1 MMKKKRMMPLIVG
14 NWKMHPDTLAEAKSV
29 ATKIKASAK
38 GISKAKIVLCPPSL
52 YVSEVQKVLGRSRI
66 ASGVQNIF
74 AEEIGSHTGEV
85 TAAQAASCGAAY
97 VIVGH
102 SERRKM
108 GETDDLVTKKALSAI
123 RNGLTAI
130 VCVGEAERD
139 THGKYLAFLKDQ
151 LAQSLATIS
160 AAELKKLV
168 IAYEPVW
175 EIGAA
180 AAMLPGQIHETSIYI
195 RKVLSDLYDPALVA
209 KMPILYGGSVNVQN
223 AKVILKDGEVDGLLI
238 GRESLIPGDFVAIAK
253 IAHELN

>member
-14 NWKMHPDTLAEAKSV
+14 NWKMHPDTLVEAKGVV
-29 ATKIKASAK
+29 AKIKAASK
-38 GISKAKIVLCPPSL
+38 GVSKAKIVLCPPSL
-52 YVSEVQKVLGRSRI
+52 YVSEVQKILGRSRI
-66 ASGVQNIF
+66 SSGVQNVF
-74 AEEIGSHTGEV
+74 AEDAGSHTGEV
-85 TAAQAASCGAAY
+85 SAPQAASCGATYA
-97 VIVGH
+97 IVGH

-108 GETDDLVTKKALSAI
+108 GETDEDVTKKALSAI
-123 RNGLTAI
+123 RSGLTAI

-139 THGKYLAFLKDQ
+139 THGKYLAFLKEQ

-160 AAELKKLV
+160 VAELKKLV

-180 AAMLPGQIHETSIYI
+180 SAMSPGQIHETSIYI

-209 KMPILYGGSVNVQN
+209 KMPVLYGGSVNVQN
-223 AKVILKDGEVDGLLI
+223 AEAILKEGEVGGLLV
-238 GRESLIPGDFVAIAK
+238 GRESLVPADFIAIAK